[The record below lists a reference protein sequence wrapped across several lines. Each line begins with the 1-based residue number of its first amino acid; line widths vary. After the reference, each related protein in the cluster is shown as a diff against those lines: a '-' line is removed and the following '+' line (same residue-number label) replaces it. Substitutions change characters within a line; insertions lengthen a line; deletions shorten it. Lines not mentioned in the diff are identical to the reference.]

1 MLRHLF
7 LIAALLGSSVALAD
21 AAPLSA
27 TVVYE
32 SRVVSADGI
41 EKRTRF
47 SERLV
52 RTDSVVWTERVIPAD
67 ASHEKATHEEG
78 HDHLHP
84 ADLARAAR
92 YLSRDAGGQLR
103 LAFVLDEER
112 TVVGAEPRD
121 FDQLGFDGNWPM
133 SWSLFDPAQLKNLKK
148 TNRQSA
154 EAGAV
159 WYETRGQGRFIRV
172 LWSEP
177 RRIALEVESGT
188 DDGSRWN
195 RTQVQLDAR
204 PQATLPWQRL
214 AKYQHKDYVDLLD

>member
-7 LIAALLGSSVALAD
+7 LFAALLGSSVALAD

-133 SWSLFDPAQLKNLKK
+133 SWSLFDPAQLKSLKQTERK
-148 TNRQSA
+148 TA
-154 EAGAV
+154 EAGAS
-159 WYETRGQGRFIRV
+159 WYEAHGQGRFIRV
-172 LWSEP
+172 LWSES
-177 RRIALEVESGT
+177 RRIALEIESGT

-195 RTQVQLDAR
+195 RTQVRLDAK
-204 PQATLPWQRL
+204 PPAALPWQRL
-214 AKYQHKDYVDLLD
+214 AKYHRKDYVDLLD

>member
-1 MLRHLF
+1 MLKHLF
-7 LIAALLGSSVALAD
+7 LIASLLGSSAAFAD
-21 AAPLSA
+21 AASLSG

-32 SRVVSADGI
+32 SRLVSVDGI

-52 RTDSVVWTERVIPAD
+52 RTDSVVWTERVIPAN
-67 ASHEKATHEEG
+67 ASHEKAAHEEG

-92 YLSRDAGGQLR
+92 YLSRNADGKLK
-103 LAFVLDEER
+103 LAFVLEDER
-112 TVVGAEPRD
+112 TVVNAETRD
-121 FDQLGFDGNWPM
+121 FEQLGFDGNWPM

-148 TNRQSA
+148 TNRKTA

-177 RRIALEVESGT
+177 RRIALEIESGT

-195 RTQVQLDAR
+195 RTQVQLDVKA
-204 PQATLPWQRL
+204 QATLPWQRL